1 MPGPGTPPPGQPFGG
16 NRMIRGGKGEEGGR
30 EKGGREVP
38 LSIACID
45 QTSIFPRHNFQV
57 V

>member
-30 EKGGREVP
+30 GQGEGGEGGSSVHCMYRSNLN
-38 LSIACID
+38 LSS
-45 QTSIFPRHNFQV
+45 T
-57 V
+57 